1 MKISATEMGRIIPI
15 RPIALI
21 ALLAGTVS
29 AQELTHATL
38 DSAGGR
44 STGGTVTN
52 DATLGG
58 IGGEMHDT
66 APLASRPG
74 FAGQLW
80 DAVSLDITPQ
90 PASMQESSTLQL
102 GAHLTGDDAT
112 TQTPAAAVT
121 WESASQ
127 FLSISSAGLL
137 TTGTLPGNQTATVAA
152 RSGDLFGS
160 ADISLFDLTPDDY
173 GPFAGDGLDDPWQ
186 WNFFA
191 NDPGNAQPG
200 DDPDSD
206 GQDNALEFLAG
217 TTPLDGSSFLHVR
230 IAPEPNQP
238 TVRQLFFQPFRPDRI
253 YRWEFSTN
261 LQPSWQPVIGDPPD
275 PQPTGEA
282 RATDEAAEEARKF
295 YRLIIEES

>member
-1 MKISATEMGRIIPI
+1 M
-15 RPIALI
+15 ALI
-21 ALLAGTVS
+21 ALLAGSVT

-66 APLASRPG
+66 APLAARPG

-80 DAVSLDITPQ
+80 DAVSLGITPQ

-102 GAHLTGDDAT
+102 TAHLAGDDGT
-112 TQTPAAAVT
+112 TQPTSAAVT

-127 FLSISSAGLL
+127 FLSVNTSGLL
-137 TTGTLPGNQTATVAA
+137 ATGTLPGDATATVSA
-152 RSGDLFGS
+152 RSGDLTGS
-160 ADISLFDLTPDDY
+160 AEISLFDLTPDDY

-191 NDPGNAQPG
+191 NDPDNAQPG
-200 DDPDSD
+200 DDPDND

-217 TTPLDGSSFLHVR
+217 TTPLDGSSFLSVR

-238 TVRQLFFQPFRPDRI
+238 AVRQLFFEPFRPDRT
-253 YRWEFSTN
+253 YRWEYSTS
-261 LQPSWQPVIGDPPD
+261 LQPAWQPVIGDPPD
-275 PQPTGEA
+275 PLPTGEA
-282 RATDEAAEEARKF
+282 RATDEVAEEARKF
-295 YRLIIEES
+295 YRLIIE